1 MGETETERT
10 NEEVCVGAEEKSRTK
25 KGSIGAEEE
34 GGEIFRGMDTFYTG
48 ITLRAMS

>member
-1 MGETETERT
+1 MGATEEP
-10 NEEVCVGAEEKSRTK
+10 NEEVCFGEDLRKSRTK